1 MAYLQKGEYSK
12 IVSLIPDVIK
22 FIEDEKRQKDNFG
35 IDMMNPFSM
44 LASYCGISMGY
55 LGSFDRGEQ
64 YLDKAF
70 QISTEMNDMLG
81 VTGAEIGYAVLLNN
95 KGEFERTIRYLKN
108 AIKYSEQMEYLWIL
122 GISNVHFGYAYS
134 MLGDLISGKN
144 YVEKGFDIYCK
155 SGVEGH
161 LANIYHLLGLVEFE
175 RNEFDK
181 AHKKIVEALK
191 LSRKNGEKAVEGRTY
206 ISYGGIFLKRE
217 PIQIENAEKYILM
230 GIDIVKELQMK
241 PDVARG
247 HLYLGELYLIA
258 EQEDK
263 AMFNFKM
270 AKDMFADLNME
281 YWLGRTQNL
290 MKKSK

>member
-1 MAYLQKGEYSK
+1 
-12 IVSLIPDVIK
+12 
-22 FIEDEKRQKDNFG
+22 
-35 IDMMNPFSM
+35 
-44 LASYCGISMGY
+44 
-55 LGSFDRGEQ
+55 
-64 YLDKAF
+64 
-70 QISTEMNDMLG
+70 
-81 VTGAEIGYAVLLNN
+81 
-95 KGEFERTIRYLKN
+95 
-108 AIKYSEQMEYLWIL
+108 MEYLWIS

-191 LSRKNGEKAVEGRTY
+191 IIKNGEKAVEGRTY

-290 MKKSK
+290 MKKYK